1 MFADDT
7 TLLSSA
13 QNDKL
18 LRFYLEHDMLILMDW
33 YKANKLSLNVDK
45 TVLLKFWPTTDFEI
59 HVGNTFISN
68 SHCTRYLG
76 VHVDDKL
83 TWKEHTNQLYCKLLT
98 NKRLLLNAKHLLPD
112 FCLRKIYFAHMYSHM
127 TYCMSVWGTLSSKSS
142 QSSLYKLQQQCVSG
156 MCKPT
161 EYVESAFN
169 RLKII
174 RLPDL
179 NTFHQQKLGYQVS
192 HKFLPTPIVELFKRR
207 GGKKTHRYETRN
219 KNMPNIQVHQEPMY
233 NNSFLCKAIT
243 EYNKLSISIKMFTCK
258 LKEQYINV

>member
-7 TLLSSA
+7 TLLNSA

-45 TVLLKFWPTTDFEI
+45 TVLLKFWPTTDFGI
-59 HVGNTFISN
+59 HVGNNFISN
-68 SHCTRYLG
+68 SHCTRYSG
-76 VHVDDKL
+76 VHIDDKL

-98 NKRLLLNAKHLLPD
+98 NKRLLLNAKNLLPD
-112 FCLRKIYFAHMYSHM
+112 FCLCKIYFAHIYSHM

-142 QSSLYKLQQQCVSG
+142 QSSLYKLQQQCMLG

-161 EYVESAFN
+161 ESVESAFN

-179 NTFHQQKLGYQVS
+179 ITFHQQKLGYQVS
-192 HKFLPTPIVELFKRR
+192 HKFLPTPIAELFNRR
-207 GGKKTHRYETRN
+207 GG
-219 KNMPNIQVHQEPMY
+219 
-233 NNSFLCKAIT
+233 
-243 EYNKLSISIKMFTCK
+243 
-258 LKEQYINV
+258 